1 MGDIIKKGKQFIA
14 DTVSELK
21 KCNWPSKKELMES
34 TVLVIV
40 ALFVLVVF
48 VAGVDA
54 VNRTLINWLTL
65 K

>member
-1 MGDIIKKGKQFIA
+1 MGTIIKRCKQFIA

-21 KCNWPSKKELMES
+21 KCNWPSKNELMEA

-40 ALFVLVVF
+40 SVLILAFF
-48 VAGVDA
+48 VAGVDEI
-54 VNRTLINWLTL
+54 NMKLISWLTV